1 MRRHLANRKTVL
13 HISLVAAVSVIWLAY
28 RTGRKPSRIN
38 YPCQRAAVANL
49 QVFLVALAVPPL
61 DLRRWLSALPRLLRS
76 KSGRSLLVVGCILL
90 ASSYATLTSLSTS
103 NRVDGLLPVELDL
116 RSRTALAVSDSSSLF
131 FVQNAAGAEGNM
143 DGAFSALMSVMESK
157 GLYLYKTS
165 SQPVGL
171 IAKGDVVLIK
181 VNAVGPERSG
191 TNTDLVKSLINKIVN
206 HPEGFTG
213 EVIVADNGQ
222 GTGGLNLAESNA
234 YDHSQSFQ
242 DVANMFPSYKV
253 SAWSLYTVRS
263 HSVEEYDR
271 GDMDDGYVVNATENA
286 VTGLR
291 VSYPKFRT
299 KYGTYIS
306 FKEGIWST
314 TTSSYN
320 PDRLKVINFPVLK
333 SHYDYGVTA
342 CMKNYMGVQSQ
353 DLSNMH
359 DLMKYGAAGTEM
371 AETRFPTLNVL
382 DAIWVNANPVESGPD
397 CGPPTS
403 YDVASYTNTIGASTD
418 PVALE
423 YWAAKHILVP
433 AAKNKGYT
441 QYSSLDPDYEA
452 VTPQLTESY
461 HTYLLNSMNEL
472 RKRGYQATM
481 SEDNM
486 NVYTTSPVAA
496 LFGDGF
502 ESGSFNDWSGTRV
515 AIEGDTAS
523 IASERFHHGAY
534 SAVFATGGGEGY
546 EWAYCYTT
554 VASASELYARG
565 NFYVSQSGVTA
576 DNDRSYFIVFRSST
590 ENVAYAGWRKS
601 AGAVRWCLTL
611 RDGSSFVDLYSS
623 PGLLTGRWYSIEL
636 HWKEGFSKGFAEMLV
651 DGKVVCNSED
661 INSGAFGDVQRVL
674 FGLAEVKAG
683 ATTVYLDCAEVS
695 LRYIGPEPADKV
707 SSLSIF
713 LSSNSTTSRAGTTI
727 SGYLSSGEAGSD
739 ILIKVRAVPGSY
751 GFWTT
756 VATVSTDESGEY
768 TYEWFPRAAAS
779 YEVKAS
785 WAGDAQSLPADS
797 PVVEL
802 ICSYVSTSISISTSS
817 STSLSDLKVNIT
829 GTLDELDGAPLN
841 GEAVTVYSAFNGTAD
856 WSEIGQA
863 SKTDSSGAYSKTW
876 APPAS
881 GYYVLKAEWAGN
893 ATHSPASSKTTL
905 SEVSFSNQYVFT
917 VESNSSTSGLSY
929 DEANQSVRFSVE
941 GPSGTKGYAQITVP
955 KSLAVDT
962 AKMMVYVD
970 DSETSFETSSRDGS
984 WVLAIEYTHSEHRV
998 VVDLDFTPVPEY
1010 PALIVMPLLMV
1021 MLLLAVVASR
1031 KTRAHRDEATTYPL
1045 SPC

>member
-13 HISLVAAVSVIWLAY
+13 HISLVAAVSVMWLAY
-28 RTGRKPSRIN
+28 RTGRKPSRIS

-49 QVFLVALAVPPL
+49 QVFLVALAVPSL
-61 DLRRWLSALPRLLRS
+61 DLKRWPSTLLRLVRS
-76 KSGRSLLVVGCILL
+76 KSAKALLVVGCILL
-90 ASSYATLTSLSTS
+90 ASSTATLVSLSPSTG
-103 NRVDGLLPVELDL
+103 VDDPHQVELDL
-116 RSRTALAVSDSSSLF
+116 RPRTALAASDSSSLF
-131 FVQNAAGAEGNM
+131 LVQNAAGGDGNM
-143 DGAFSALMSVMESK
+143 DGAFSALMSLMESQ
-157 GLYLYKTS
+157 GLYFYKTS
-165 SQPVGL
+165 SQSVGL
-171 IAKGDVVLIK
+171 IAEGDVVLIK

-191 TNTDLVKSLINKIVN
+191 TNTDLVKSLISKIVN

-234 YDHSQSFQ
+234 FDHSQSFQ

-253 SAWSLYTVRS
+253 SAWSLYAVRS
-263 HSVEEYDR
+263 NSVEEYDR

-299 KYGTYIS
+299 KYGTYVS

-314 TTSSYN
+314 TTSSYD

-359 DLMKYGAAGTEM
+359 DVMKYGAAGTEM

-433 AAKNKGYT
+433 AAKYRGYT
-441 QYSSLDPDYEA
+441 HCSSLDPDYAA
-452 VTPQLTESY
+452 VTPELTESY

-486 NVYTTSPVAA
+486 NVYMTSPAET
-496 LFGDGF
+496 LFEDGF
-502 ESGSFNDWSGTRV
+502 ESSGFDSWSGTHV
-515 AIEGDTAS
+515 TEGDTAS
-523 IASERFHHGAY
+523 IASERFHHGAH
-534 SAVFATGGGEGY
+534 SALFATGGVGGY
-546 EWAYCYTT
+546 ESAYSYST
-554 VASASELYARG
+554 VASASQLYARG
-565 NFYVSQSGVTA
+565 YFYVSQSGIAA
-576 DNDRSYFIVFRSST
+576 DDDRSYFIVFRSST
-590 ENVAYAGWRKS
+590 ENVAYASWRKS
-601 AGAVRWCLTL
+601 AGAVRWCLTI
-611 RDGSSFVDLYSS
+611 RDGTSYVDLYSP
-623 PGLLTGRWYSIEL
+623 PGVETGRWYSLEL
-636 HWKEGFSKGFAEMLV
+636 HWKEGSSKGFAEILV
-651 DGKVVCNSED
+651 DGAVVCNSED
-661 INSGAFGDVQRVL
+661 INTAAFGDVHRVL

-683 ATTVYLDCAEVS
+683 ATTVYLDCTEVS
-695 LRYIGPEPADKV
+695 LEYIGPEPGKKV

-713 LSSNSTTSRAGTTI
+713 LSSNSTTSRAGTII
-727 SGYLSSGEAGSD
+727 SGSLSPSEAGSD
-739 ILIKVRAVPGSY
+739 ILIKYRAVPGSY

-756 VATVSTDESGEY
+756 VATISADESGKY
-768 TYEWFPRAAAS
+768 TYRWFPRAAAS

-785 WAGDAQSLPADS
+785 WAGDDQSLPADS
-797 PVVEL
+797 QVVEL

-817 STSLSDLKVNIT
+817 STTFPDLKVNIT

-841 GEAVTVYSAFNGTAD
+841 GETVTVYSAFNGTTEWA
-856 WSEIGQA
+856 EIGQA
-863 SKTDSSGAYSKTW
+863 SKTDGSGAYSRTW
-876 APPAS
+876 APPAT
-881 GYYVLKAEWAGN
+881 GYYVLKVEWAGN
-893 ATHSPASSKTTL
+893 ATHSSASSNTTL
-905 SEVSFSNQYVFT
+905 SEVSFSNQCVFT

-929 DEANQSVRFSVE
+929 DEGNQSIRFSVE
-941 GPSGTKGYAQITVP
+941 GPSGTKGLCSGHGAEESGRGP
-955 KSLAVDT
+955 
-962 AKMMVYVD
+962 
-970 DSETSFETSSRDGS
+970 
-984 WVLAIEYTHSEHRV
+984 H
-998 VVDLDFTPVPEY
+998 
-1010 PALIVMPLLMV
+1010 
-1021 MLLLAVVASR
+1021 
-1031 KTRAHRDEATTYPL
+1031 
-1045 SPC
+1045 